1 MTNEQKLN
9 GIKTNNNF
17 STQLCPSIYL
27 GYVKNI
33 YDRQRWLFEI
43 HVETM
48 KPTKTEQQT
57 LNWHII

>member
-1 MTNEQKLN
+1 MTNEQKPN

-33 YDRQRWLFEI
+33 YDRQR
-43 HVETM
+43 
-48 KPTKTEQQT
+48 
-57 LNWHII
+57 